1 MTSQRLRT
9 DFRVLSV
16 AALCAAFG
24 VFSLPAQDRSLATAS
39 TPIKFKVSQVPS
51 TGQFI
56 NVAVNKGVLVDFNVP
71 IKEVRVANA
80 EIATVA
86 ATSPMQVLVNGKS
99 FGTTQLVVWTN
110 DDQQQIFDVAVDL
123 DMDRL
128 RASLRTAAPRAEVKA
143 ASVLDTVVLTGT
155 VQDVEDAQRI
165 MQIAGIYS
173 QRVINQMRV
182 AGVQQ
187 VLLRCTIAEMN
198 RSATKQLGFNGWLAG
213 ENFSDGFGLSQLDGI
228 NPINIGA
235 AAGANVTNNV
245 PFLTGTEGIPVSGST
260 TLSLGF
266 PRAQLQVF
274 IRALRENALL
284 RVLAEPNLVTVSG
297 QEASF
302 LAGGEYPIPV
312 PQGGQNN
319 AITIEYRE
327 FGVRL
332 NFTPVVVSDGLIR
345 LQVAPEVS
353 ELDFSNSVAI
363 TGFAVP
369 GLTSRRVET
378 TVEMASGQT
387 LAIGGLLSQETRA
400 VSRAVPALGDIPIL
414 GALFRSVEYRE
425 SETELV
431 VLVTPEL
438 VAPIS
443 PDQVTHVPGAQYAPP
458 NDYEL
463 FVEGKLEG
471 KNSAAGNNLPVHPGK
486 GWPANPR
493 SLYGDSD
500 YGRLRGPIGPAGIDE
515 GN

>member
-1 MTSQRLRT
+1 MTKLSLRT
-9 DFRVLSV
+9 HGRLKTM

-24 VFSLPAQDRSLATAS
+24 AWTSYAQEDTRNYTSAPL
-39 TPIKFKVSQVPS
+39 KFKVSQVPS
-51 TGQFI
+51 TGQLI
-56 NVAVNKGVLVDFNVP
+56 NVAVNKGALVDFEVP
-71 IKEVRVANA
+71 ISEVRIANA
-80 EIATVA
+80 DIATVT
-86 ATSPMQVLVNGKS
+86 ATGPTQVLVNGKS
-99 FGTTQLVVWTN
+99 FGTTQLVVWTGK
-110 DDQQQIFDVAVDL
+110 DQQQVFDVAVDL

-128 RASLRTAAPRAEVKA
+128 RASLRGAAPRADIRA
-143 ASVLDTVVLTGT
+143 TSVLDTVVLSGT
-155 VQDVEDAQRI
+155 VQDVEAAQRI

-173 QRVINQMRV
+173 QRVINHMRV

-198 RSATKQLGFNGWLAG
+198 RSATRQLGFNGWLGG
-213 ENFSDGFGLSQLDGI
+213 ENFRDAFGLSQIDGI

-235 AAGANVTNNV
+235 AAGAPITTNV
-245 PFLTGTEGIPVSGST
+245 PFITGTEGIPVSGST

-274 IRALRENALL
+274 IRALRENSLL

-363 TGFAVP
+363 SGFAVP

-378 TVEMASGQT
+378 TVEMANGQT

-400 VSRAVPALGDIPIL
+400 VSRAVPALGDIPVL

-438 VAPIS
+438 VAPLY
-443 PDQVTHVPGAQYAPP
+443 PDQVTHVPGAQFAAP

-463 FVEGKLEG
+463 FVDGKLEG
-471 KNSAAGNNLPVHPGK
+471 KNSVKGNNVLTQPGN
-486 GWPANPR
+486 GWPANPQA
-493 SLYGDSD
+493 LYGTTEHQ
-500 YGRLRGPIGPAGIDE
+500 RLRGPIGPAGIDE
-515 GN
+515 GM